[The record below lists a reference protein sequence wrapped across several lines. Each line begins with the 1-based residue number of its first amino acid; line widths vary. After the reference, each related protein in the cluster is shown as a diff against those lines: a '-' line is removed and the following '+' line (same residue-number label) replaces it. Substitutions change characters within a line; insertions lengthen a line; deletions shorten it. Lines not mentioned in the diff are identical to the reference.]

1 MSHAATILGVRVV
14 SAGSGGAQAVDVAL
28 DENGVIQDIRP
39 ARTDSGRY
47 LVPPLV
53 DLHLDVLSER
63 RRPRATV
70 ELGIPEMLLDLDAEC
85 AGAGIG
91 TVCVGARFE
100 DEPGRG
106 IRLEDAIAVCRAV
119 ESLADYLLAD
129 WRIHARV
136 EVTDEGVV
144 EALTQALRYTNR
156 ISLISAME
164 HSFEKSRFASAADHR
179 KFYAEDWGV
188 AEDEVEAMMARK
200 HQAGTSKD
208 RRREQ
213 VAEVARS
220 NGIALAS
227 HDDASIDEV
236 DRARSLGATVC
247 EFPLTVQAALHAR
260 KAGMV
265 TVLGA
270 PNALRGRSTSP
281 GNLLVSDAIGA
292 GACSALC
299 SDYLPHSML
308 GAVFALERNG
318 VAPLPAI
325 IDMVSTAPAAAIGV
339 SRPQIRLGAPLNGVL
354 VEQVGHLPIVTR
366 MWRDGRL
373 QVSRGLAGSQPSP
386 RRLVPAATDL

>member
-1 MSHAATILGVRVV
+1 MSQTTTILGVRLLP
-14 SAGSGGAQAVDVAL
+14 GCSGGVQSVAVAL
-28 DENGVIQDIRP
+28 DENGVVDAIRP
-39 ARTDSGRY
+39 ARTDGERY
-47 LVPPLV
+47 LIPPLV
-53 DLHLDVLSER
+53 DLHLDVLNER
-63 RRPRATV
+63 RRPRASV

-91 TVCVGARFE
+91 TVCVAARFE
-100 DEPGRG
+100 DEPARG
-106 IRLEDAIAVCRAV
+106 IRLEDAIEVCRAV
-119 ESLADYLLAD
+119 HSLAPHLLAD

-144 EALTQALRYTNR
+144 EALTQALQETNR

-179 KFYAEDWGV
+179 RFYAEDWGV
-188 AEDEVEAMMARK
+188 PENEVDAMMARK
-200 HQAGTSKD
+200 RQTGASKD

-213 VAEVARS
+213 VAELARS
-220 NGIALAS
+220 FGITLAS

-236 DRARSLGATVC
+236 DRARDLGATVC
-247 EFPLTVQAALHAR
+247 EFPLTIKAALHAR
-260 KAGMV
+260 EVGMV

-281 GNLLVSDAIGA
+281 GNLLVADAIRR
-292 GACSALC
+292 GACSSMC

-308 GAVFALERNG
+308 GALFALDRQG

-325 IDMVSTAPAAAIGV
+325 VDMVSTAPAAAIGV
-339 SRPQIRLGAPLNGVL
+339 SPPQIRLGTPLNGVL
-354 VEQVGHLPIVTR
+354 VEHVGRLPVVTG

-373 QVSRGLAGSQPSP
+373 QVSRGLPSSESSP
-386 RRLVPAATDL
+386 RRLAPAATEL